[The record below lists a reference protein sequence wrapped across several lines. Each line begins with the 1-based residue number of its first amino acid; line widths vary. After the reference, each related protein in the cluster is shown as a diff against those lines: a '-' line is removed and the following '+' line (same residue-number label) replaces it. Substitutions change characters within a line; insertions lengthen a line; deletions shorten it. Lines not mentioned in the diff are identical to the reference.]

1 MYMQSRTDLALEEH
15 EYAISHHTTKKTET
29 HIHGVEITDEH
40 FSSDQITI
48 STVNITTKNAA
59 KALNKP
65 MGTYI
70 TMEAPQLDAPDDGYH
85 REISHHIS
93 EQLKKLIP
101 DFTNEKSILVIGLG
115 NRAVTADSLGPLCID
130 HLNITR
136 HLLLEYG
143 NAAFDKKPLHTVS
156 SLAPGVL
163 AQNGIE
169 TAEIVK
175 GVVEQTNPDC
185 LLVIDALAARSLHR
199 LNRTIQI
206 SNTGIHPGS
215 GVGNHRCSLTKE
227 TLGIP
232 VIAIGVPTV
241 VDAATI
247 VMDTLEDYSKKTKHS
262 LNHQMLLN
270 DYDST
275 LFHELQ
281 NMYVAGKDVDS
292 IILNM
297 SYTLSEA
304 LNMTFNPVNDSNP
317 SE

>member
-15 EYAISHHTTKKTET
+15 EYMVSQHAAEKKQT
-29 HIHGVEITDEH
+29 HIHGVEILDEQ
-40 FSSDQITI
+40 FPSDQISI

-70 TMEAPQLDAPDDGYH
+70 TMEAPLLDIPDDGYH
-85 REISHHIS
+85 LEISMHIS
-93 EQLKKLIP
+93 RQLRKLIP
-101 DFTNEKSILVIGLG
+101 DLTNDKSILVIGLG

-143 NAAFDKKPLHTVS
+143 SAAFDHQYQHTVS
-156 SLAPGVL
+156 SLSPGVL

-175 GVVEQTNPDC
+175 GVVEQTHPDC
-185 LLVIDALAARSLHR
+185 LIAIDALAARSLHR

-215 GVGNHRCSLTKE
+215 GVGNHRCALTKE
-227 TLGIP
+227 ALGVD
-232 VIAIGVPTV
+232 VIAIGIPTV

-247 VMDTLEDYSKKTKHS
+247 VMDTLEDYTQKTKHS
-262 LNHQMLLN
+262 LNLRLFME

-281 NMYVAGKDVDS
+281 NMYVAGKDIDS

-304 LNMTFNPVNDSNP
+304 LNITFGKN
-317 SE
+317 